1 MQLPIDPKVV
11 DQYMKVVGYRLFILP
26 DPVETK
32 TKSGIISKVDYEGS
46 MELEQAHVST
56 GTVVAIGPMAWKGIK
71 GYDHNVGGDWC
82 EVGDH
87 VKYSKYSGKFIYDPF
102 VKDDNDPNGM
112 LKYALVNDEDIQCV
126 LDDALIEKL
135 KKELEDE

>member
-1 MQLPIDPKVV
+1 MNKLPIDPQMVQK
-11 DQYMKVVGYRLFILP
+11 YMAVVGYRLFILP

-32 TKSGIISKVDYEGS
+32 TESGIITKVDVDGS
-46 MELEQAHVST
+46 MELEMAHVST
-56 GTVVAIGPMAWKGIK
+56 GVVVSIGPMAWKGIK
-71 GYDHNVGGDWC
+71 GYSHSVGGNWC

-87 VKYSKYSGKFIYDPF
+87 VKYSKYAGKFIYDPF
-102 VKDDNDPNGM
+102 VKDENDPSGM

-135 KKELEDE
+135 KKEV